1 MKLEADFVVNTA
13 RRLKD
18 RILERFPDASL
29 GNNVASSVI
38 EVAEAA
44 ASQAQALS
52 RPNFPLRTST
62 WLLILSIPTMLALLI
77 AKVGLHVDIKDLSQL
92 VPFLQAGIESLIFL
106 GAGIA
111 FLMTL
116 ETRLKRGRTL
126 RAVRE
131 LRILAHLIDMH
142 QLDKDP
148 VYVISGGAQ
157 TASSPKRT
165 MTAFQLNRY
174 FDYCCELLSLLGKL
188 AALYGQNLDDPVAVS
203 AVDQVESLTTGLSRK
218 IWQKTTLLPRVSGEA

>member
-1 MKLEADFVVNTA
+1 
-13 RRLKD
+13 
-18 RILERFPDASL
+18 
-29 GNNVASSVI
+29 
-38 EVAEAA
+38 
-44 ASQAQALS
+44 
-52 RPNFPLRTST
+52 
-62 WLLILSIPTMLALLI
+62 
-77 AKVGLHVDIKDLSQL
+77 
-92 VPFLQAGIESLIFL
+92 
-106 GAGIA
+106 
-111 FLMTL
+111 MTL

-157 TASSPKRT
+157 TASSAKRT

-188 AALYGQNLDDPVAVS
+188 AALYGQTLDDPVAVS

>member
-1 MKLEADFVVNTA
+1 V
-13 RRLKD
+13 
-18 RILERFPDASL
+18 
-29 GNNVASSVI
+29 GNNVASRVI

-44 ASQAQALS
+44 ASQAHALS
-52 RPNFPLRTST
+52 RPNFPLRTGT

-148 VYVISGGAQ
+148 VYVISGGAR

-188 AALYGQNLDDPVAVS
+188 AALYGQNLDDPVAVG